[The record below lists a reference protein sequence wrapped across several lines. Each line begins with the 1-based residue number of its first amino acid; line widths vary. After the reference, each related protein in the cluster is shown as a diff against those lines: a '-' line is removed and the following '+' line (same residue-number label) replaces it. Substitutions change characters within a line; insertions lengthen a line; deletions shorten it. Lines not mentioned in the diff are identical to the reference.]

1 MMLDTS
7 AAECGLPLLYAGGSW
22 TRMFAFLLTCG
33 FNAAIG
39 VTGNYGHLHLLT
51 IAEAVALIIETDCD
65 STAPWARLL
74 TTCTPP
80 AAIASPL
87 LAGAF
92 ATLQYAAATGAWA
105 LAIGY
110 MGLSFPPLARTFE
123 GIVELLVPVPWYGV
137 LEQWS
142 AVASSRFKLCNYY
155 SKFTSMTTARWE
167 LQLEGSADGGAS
179 WHAYGYVCKPGGPLP
194 QALDTRPRTLPVG
207 YIPRLDWRMWFIP
220 LAVMRAMRRG
230 YRPHQVP
237 VEGWY
242 RAFCERVL
250 EGQPDVLGHLQVPPA
265 LQGRVLSGVRTR
277 IYHYTF
283 TTPAPPAMLTA
294 PQQNAGGVVTS
305 VVSAVAAPLQR
316 LAAVVKGPSGT
327 APSDATAVGG
337 EMRPRGDSAGAS
349 HQNVGTGGSTGAPTV
364 AVPARAPASGV
375 DVGKWWTRRLVCP
388 SWCELDAP
396 PEQMA
401 RAIAQAVD
409 AVRQDAE
416 ARAWGEQQQQGQQI
430 PPAAAASLP
439 EVVAPA
445 GGGSGS
451 AADASGAAGGEQQPA
466 GVRQRRRQL

>member
-1 MMLDTS
+1 MVS
-7 AAECGLPLLYAGGSW
+7 
-22 TRMFAFLLTCG
+22 FLLTCG

-51 IAEAVALIIETDCD
+51 IAEAVALIVETDCG
-65 STAPWARLL
+65 STASWARLL
-74 TTCTPP
+74 NTCTPP
-80 AAIASPL
+80 TAGIGSPL

-92 ATLQYAAATGAWA
+92 STLQLVVATSVWA

-110 MGLSFPPLARTFE
+110 MALSFPPLARTFE
-123 GIVELLVPVPWYGV
+123 GIVELLVPVPWYDV
-137 LEQWS
+137 LETWS
-142 AVASSRFKLCNYY
+142 GVASSRYKLCNYY

-179 WHAYGYVCKPGGPLP
+179 WHAFGHVCKPGGPLP
-194 QALDTRPRTLPVG
+194 QALDNRPRTLPVG

-242 RAFCERVL
+242 RAFCQRVL
-250 EGQPDVLGHLQVPPA
+250 EGQPDVLSHLQVPPA

-283 TTPAPPAMLTA
+283 TPPLAKPA
-294 PQQNAGGVVTS
+294 QQQERGGGVVAS
-305 VVSAVAAPLQR
+305 VINAATAPLKR
-316 LAAVVKGPSGT
+316 LAAAVKPQAGSPSTPASVVGQS
-327 APSDATAVGG
+327 
-337 EMRPRGDSAGAS
+337 RPRGDSAGGDVGAS
-349 HQNVGTGGSTGAPTV
+349 GSSGAPPVV
-364 AVPARAPASGV
+364 APTRALASGE

-396 PEQMA
+396 PEQTA

-409 AVRQDAE
+409 AVRQEAE
-416 ARAWGEQQQQGQQI
+416 ARARKQQEQQHSATQAAVPLPVVSAPRADVVATGGGV
-430 PPAAAASLP
+430 PAVAAA
-439 EVVAPA
+439 
-445 GGGSGS
+445 GIGS
-451 AADASGAAGGEQQPA
+451 GEQQPT
-466 GVRQRRRQL
+466 GVRQRRRIL